1 MVNVIIY
8 LDKNHNPRKLVDLL
22 LQKRLVAK
30 ATIDIDNVTYLL
42 KDDEIL
48 TTTNT
53 VITAQ
58 TKSLLFSQIEK
69 LVVEIYGTSIPIYSV
84 PITQANDQFDKLVR
98 DNTLKI

>member
-8 LDKNHNPRKLVDLL
+8 LEKNHNPRKLVDLL
-22 LQKRLVAK
+22 LQKRLIAK

-42 KDDEIL
+42 KDEEIM

-69 LVVEIYGTSIPIYSV
+69 LVSELYGNAIPIYSV
-84 PITQANDQFDKLVR
+84 PITQANEQFDKLVR
-98 DNTLKI
+98 INTLKI